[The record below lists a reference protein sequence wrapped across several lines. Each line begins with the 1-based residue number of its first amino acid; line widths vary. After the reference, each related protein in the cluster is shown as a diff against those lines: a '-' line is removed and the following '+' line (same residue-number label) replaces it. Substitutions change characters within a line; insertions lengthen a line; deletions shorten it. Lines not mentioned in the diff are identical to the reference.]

1 MDFKILFVE
10 DDVELLNLLVDT
22 LSLYFKI
29 NAIVAYNGEDG
40 FEQYLIHKPDL
51 IISDLNLPG
60 MCGLEMIEKI
70 REIDN
75 IVKIMVLTGFGET
88 DRLIRATTV
97 GLCGFFLKPIKLQ
110 DIINKIET
118 IISDAS
124 KWGGGRRGVNY
135 TKNR

>member
-1 MDFKILFVE
+1 MYKELRVDFKILFVE
-10 DDVELLNLLVDT
+10 DDIDVVDIVQTVLN
-22 LSLYFKI
+22 SYFKI

-75 IVKIMVLTGFGET
+75 IVKIMVITGFGET

-97 GLCGFFLKPIKLQ
+97 GLCGFFLKPVKLQ
-110 DIINKIET
+110 DIINQIEE

-124 KWGGGRRGVNY
+124 KWGG
-135 TKNR
+135 